1 MATGVPIGIGADNV
15 EVMSYGD
22 MARQFCALE
31 VDMAKGNFYELK
43 GCITPNKEPQ
53 GLRFAIHD
61 VEAWGWDNI
70 RWAMDRAGI
79 KHDGLLRVTHKS
91 PDNAETLGT
100 HYSVSL
106 PVMLAKMLKKSD
118 NLYADTFL
126 KTVGRHYYN
135 KPGSY
140 RSGTMAVRAILTKNG
155 IDLGNA
161 TLADGSGL
169 SAHNLISARQMLSVL
184 NFIQK
189 NDAELGLIKL
199 LPSSQV
205 DGTLAWR
212 RSVTAPMMKNK
223 VHAKTGTITGTSNL
237 VGFIDT
243 AGGQRKAFVMFQ
255 RGLSQDPATHERY
268 RASKAAWPWTVF
280 EKGVLESIYQQQ
292 PIQIVDQG

>member
-1 MATGVPIGIGADNV
+1 LIHLQVQFYFVVERSEDLGDLGLLVNV
-15 EVMSYGD
+15 FNGD
-22 MARQFCALE
+22 QAF
-31 VDMAKGNFYELK
+31 ELK
-43 GCITPNKEPQ
+43 RIVDDQ
-53 GLRFAIHD
+53 H
-61 VEAWGWDNI
+61 
-70 RWAMDRAGI
+70 
-79 KHDGLLRVTHKS
+79 
-91 PDNAETLGT
+91 
-100 HYSVSL
+100 
-106 PVMLAKMLKKSD
+106 
-118 NLYADTFL
+118 
-126 KTVGRHYYN
+126 
-135 KPGSY
+135 
-140 RSGTMAVRAILTKNG
+140 G

-184 NFIQK
+184 HFIQT
-189 NDAELGLIKL
+189 NDAELDFIKL

-237 VGFIDT
+237 AGFIDT

-292 PIQIVDQG
+292 PIQIAEQ